1 MDLRYTDAEQDF
13 RHELRKWLEDAV
25 AAYPPEPAPD
35 DWATRRVWDT
45 GWQRMLFDAGYAGIN
60 WPKEYGGRG
69 ATPTEHLI
77 YIEES
82 DARARA
88 LRGRELRRPAP
99 RRPDAHRR
107 GHARA
112 EGVPPPADPQAAS
125 RSGARA
131 SPSRT
136 PGSDLASL
144 RTRAVRDGDD
154 YVINGQKIWTSF
166 GHVADYCEM
175 LVRTDP
181 DVPKHKGITWLI
193 VPMDSPGIDIRPLRA
208 MEGTTEFCE
217 VFLDEVRVPVV
228 NRVGDENDGWR
239 VTNVTFELRARHRVR
254 RRHPADPTSC
264 STTSCTLRSSS
275 PATARRAG
283 RTRASGARS
292 GTSQP
297 SSTRSGR

>member
-35 DWATRRVWDT
+35 DWAARRAWDT
-45 GWQRMLFDAGYAGIN
+45 GWQRMLFDAAYAGIN
-60 WPKEYGGRG
+60 WPEEYGGRG

-82 DARARA
+82 ERARA
-88 LRGRELRRPAP
+88 PYVGVNFVGLLHGGPTLI
-99 RRPDAHRR
+99 
-107 GHARA
+107 A
-112 EGVPPPADPQAAS
+112 EGTHEQKAFHLPPILKGEHVWCQGFSEPNA
-125 RSGARA
+125 
-131 SPSRT
+131 
-136 PGSDLASL
+136 GSDLASL

-217 VFLDEVRVPVV
+217 VFLDDVRVPVV
-228 NRVGDENDGWR
+228 E
-239 VTNVTFELRARHRVR
+239 
-254 RRHPADPTSC
+254 P
-264 STTSCTLRSSS
+264 
-275 PATARRAG
+275 G
-283 RTRASGARS
+283 R
-292 GTSQP
+292 
-297 SSTRSGR
+297 